1 MLYRQRGRGVIG
13 SFEGRRK
20 VQRTRGTVFL
30 PSIIIIQTIRDIGIL
45 LDLRQQNSTA
55 DGVNGSAR
63 DIKNVAGANGDFL
76 QQRCDGTLIQRL
88 FECFLCHGFSQT
100 VIDIGTLSTTQDIPH
115 FAFSGFFTVFM
126 RHRVIGMDLN
136 GERLRGI
143 NPFDQQGKI
152 MHIPAVF
159 SQQIFV
165 GLHQKGAQCL
175 SCKRAVCNDTFPI
188 RVTGQFPCLRKSL
201 IVKVLVETVLELVAA
216 PQCRFT
222 KWLQFDDG
230 HVL

>member
-1 MLYRQRGRGVIG
+1 
-13 SFEGRRK
+13 
-20 VQRTRGTVFL
+20 
-30 PSIIIIQTIRDIGIL
+30 
-45 LDLRQQNSTA
+45 
-55 DGVNGSAR
+55 
-63 DIKNVAGANGDFL
+63 
-76 QQRCDGTLIQRL
+76 
-88 FECFLCHGFSQT
+88 
-100 VIDIGTLSTTQDIPH
+100 
-115 FAFSGFFTVFM
+115 
-126 RHRVIGMDLN
+126 
-136 GERLRGI
+136 
-143 NPFDQQGKI
+143 

-188 RVTGQFPCLRKSL
+188 RVAGQFPCLRKSL

-230 HVL
+230 HVLSLPDVFFAKTVAPGSFALLCDL